1 MQLATVAMLATLTN
15 AVAKVPTDFV
25 VPHFVEVMSVS
36 ARLARAII
44 VMYRLNDAVHDACM
58 CLLLWQPTWPERVPR
73 AGVFMPER
81 GNQVHLN
88 VQEQE
93 V

>member
-36 ARLARAII
+36 ARHCHVPVERRRTRR
-44 VMYRLNDAVHDACM
+44 VYVH
-58 CLLLWQPTWPERVPR
+58 
-73 AGVFMPER
+73 
-81 GNQVHLN
+81 
-88 VQEQE
+88 
-93 V
+93 